1 MSVAQTVQSFAGIA
15 NENEFYGH
23 HYLAEVFKGD
33 IRTLIESWQATEDA
47 AAEAI
52 TAGTATEES
61 RTESRSPYKRLS
73 GLGGKWFAG
82 LAAHGRLRD
91 DAASLPNKL
100 QSHLQLHTPLLEALG
115 FKLKPQQIE
124 LQGGM
129 PVPVWA
135 AFGEAHQA
143 PQLLIVPAYQPGR
156 EDEDPLD
163 HHLIPAHYDGQEIP
177 NAFKKLSWLEIIS
190 EALFGTDQPPRYVIL
205 VGFKE
210 WLLLDRYKWPNNRL
224 LRFDWTEIL
233 DRKETYTLQA
243 AAALLHHDSLAPNQG
258 ASLLDGLDENAHKHA
273 FGVSEDLKYALREA
287 IELLGNEAVQ
297 QLRQKAQTSK
307 QGFYTGKDAVDA
319 GDLSLECLR
328 LVYRL
333 LFMFYI
339 EARPELG
346 YVPIQK
352 SETYA
357 KGYSLE
363 SLRDLELTPL
373 NTSTAREGMFFDA
386 TLRRLFSLIGQ
397 GCGAAAQQSVLA
409 GSVKEAFALAP
420 LDSKLFDP
428 AGTPLLNQVRF
439 PNHVWQR
446 VIRLMSLSGGKHKGR
461 VSYQLL
467 SINQL
472 GAVYEAL
479 LSYRGFFAPEDLY
492 EVQPE
497 PKKAAKTTSDDDD
510 DDEDGEQDSGGGTT
524 DLMDSAWFVPASRID
539 QYKPS
544 ERVHDTDDQGHKKLR
559 IYPRDTFIYR
569 LAGRDRQKSASYY
582 TPQVLTRCLVK
593 YALKELLKDKT
604 ADDILTLTV
613 VEPAMG
619 SAAFLNEAV
628 NQLAE
633 AYLERKQAELKRRIP
648 HEQYTVELQKARM
661 YIADRNVY
669 GVDLNPIATELA
681 EVSLWL
687 NAIYGEPTEPGQ
699 PPKAARVPWFG
710 YQLFA
715 GNSLIGARREVF
727 AASLLRKGSKPAWY
741 EEAPRRLDPQAPTR
755 KTDEVYHFL
764 LPDTGMANYTDKV
777 AKQLY
782 KADFD
787 RLKLWRTA
795 MNKPLEAHEVKRL
808 QQLSDAID
816 ELWAEH
822 AKQVAADRVRTEDP
836 LALWPASSTSEVA
849 STRAQKEAIRTK
861 GLLNQDDD
869 YATPYRR
876 LKLVMDY
883 WCALW
888 FWPIT
893 QSADLPSREQWWL
906 EIGAILEGNIVDLAP
921 QTQMDFTPAPVA
933 QQLLPEVQETLF
945 GSVQPMLA
953 TNPSQP
959 NLHDK
964 FGQLRI
970 SKLRQHFPR
979 VATVE
984 AVARQRR
991 FLHWELTFADVFAK
1005 RGGFDLVLGNPPW
1018 LKVEW
1023 NEAGILGE
1031 ANPLVA
1037 IRKLSA
1043 TELSQ
1048 QRSVAFTQFP
1058 ALQADWTCELE
1069 EAEATQNYLNAQQN
1083 FPLLKGVQTNL
1094 YKCFMPVGWMLAG
1107 RCGVVG
1113 YLHPEGPYDDPKAGL
1128 VRESVYSRIRS
1139 HFQFIN
1145 ETKLFAEV
1153 HNQTK
1158 FSINIYGPP
1167 RAQPAFDQLANLFS
1181 PATVDACYA
1190 HDGSGTVGGYKTEY
1204 GKWNTVGHADRTVRI
1219 GDAQLTV
1226 FAKLYD
1232 EPGTPPRRARLPALH
1247 AGQLSSVLAKLAA
1260 CPRRLADIGGDYSST
1275 EMWHETMQQHDGTI
1289 IRNADRIAP
1298 FAATPEDWV
1307 LSGPHFNLANPLFQT
1322 PKPVCATNRAYDG
1335 LNLDTLPDDYL
1346 PRSNYRPMEDRTE
1359 YARRTPMV
1367 SWSEAETLTL
1377 PWDQLN
1383 TEEQTEHANQKGQT
1397 VAVQRWR
1404 QKRVT
1409 EYFRLA
1415 FRGMIGAS
1423 SERTLIGS
1431 LMPRE
1436 AGHINGVQSN
1446 AFKDTTVLLAAGAL
1460 SSSTVA
1466 DFFLK
1471 STGRS
1476 NLHST
1481 WTTLPWLSPNPSLN
1495 ARYLALNCLTNHY
1508 APLWNEI
1515 FTTSQESALA
1525 IRRPGV
1531 LQHPFTTQRW
1541 SQPDNPRLPQD
1552 FFANLTPEWHRDCS
1566 LRTDYARRMALVEI
1580 DVLVSQSLG
1589 LTLDEL
1595 LLIYRVQFPVM
1606 QQYERDTWYD
1616 MAGRIIF
1623 TISKGLPGVGLSRN
1637 GSRSTADVTYT
1648 APDGRSKTGK
1658 FGWDDLRQMQE
1669 VGTLPAGSIV
1679 STTVIDDTQSGGP
1692 QTHTRSYTAP
1702 FALASR
1708 EADYRIAWE
1717 FFADQPTEV
1726 NQ

>member
-1 MSVAQTVQSFAGIA
+1 MSVAQTVQSFTGIA

-33 IRTLIESWQATEDA
+33 IRTLIESWQA
-47 AAEAI
+47 AEEAGAQAI
-52 TAGTATEES
+52 AAGTASEES
-61 RTESRSPYKRLS
+61 RAETRAPFKRLG

-82 LAAHGRLRD
+82 LASQTRLNE
-91 DAASLPNKL
+91 DAERL
-100 QSHLQLHTPLLEALG
+100 QAHLQLHAPLLEVLG
-115 FKLKPQQIE
+115 YKLKPQQVE

-163 HHLIPAHYDGQEIP
+163 HHLTAAHYDGQEIP
-177 NAFKKLSWLEIIS
+177 NAFKKLTWLEIIS

-297 QLRQKAQTSK
+297 QLRQKAQASK

-363 SLRDLELTPL
+363 SLRDLELTQL
-373 NTSTAREGMFFDA
+373 NTSAARDGLFFDA
-386 TLRRLFSLIGQ
+386 TLRRLFLLIGQ
-397 GCGAAAQQSVLA
+397 GCGSAAQQSVLA

-428 AGTPLLNQVRF
+428 DATPLLNQVKF

-497 PKKAAKTTSDDDD
+497 PKKVAKPAS
-510 DDEDGEQDSGGGTT
+510 DDEDDEEGEQDSGGGTT

-544 ERVHDTDDQGHKKLR
+544 ERVHDIDEQGHKKLR
-559 IYPRDTFIYR
+559 VYPRDTFIYR

-648 HEQYTVELQKARM
+648 HEQYTVELQKTRM

-687 NAIYGEPTEPGQ
+687 NAIYGEPSEPGQ

-715 GNSLIGARREVF
+715 GNSLIGARREVY
-727 AASLLRKGSKPAWY
+727 AASVLRKGSKPAWY
-741 EEAPRRLDPQAPTR
+741 DEAPRRLDPQAPTR
-755 KTDEVYHFL
+755 KADEVYHFL

-782 KADFD
+782 KEDFD
-787 RLKLWRTA
+787 RLKHWRAA
-795 MNKPLEAHEVKRL
+795 MNKPLEAHEIKRL

-816 ELWAEH
+816 DLWTEH
-822 AKQVAADRVRTEDP
+822 AKQVAADRKRTEDP
-836 LALWPASSTSEVA
+836 LALWPANNTAEVA

-876 LKLVMDY
+876 LRLVMDY

-893 QSADLPSREQWWL
+893 QSANLPSREQWWL

-921 QTQMDFTPAPVA
+921 QGQIDFAGAPVA
-933 QQLLPEVQETLF
+933 QQLVPEVIEDMFGAVQSTL
-945 GSVQPMLA
+945 SAVSPA
-953 TNPSQP
+953 PT
-959 NLHDK
+959 LHDK

-970 SKLRQHFPR
+970 SKLRQSFPR

-984 AVARQRR
+984 AIAKQRR
-991 FLHWELTFADVFAK
+991 FMHWELSFADVFAK

-1037 IRKLSA
+1037 IRRLNA
-1043 TELSQ
+1043 TELAQ
-1048 QRSVAFTQFP
+1048 QRSAAFAQFP
-1058 ALQADWTCELE
+1058 ALQADWTSELE

-1083 FPLLKGVQTNL
+1083 YPLLKGVQTNL

-1107 RCGVVG
+1107 QRGVVG
-1113 YLHPEGPYDDPKAGL
+1113 YLHPEGPYDDPKGGL
-1128 VRESVYSRIRS
+1128 LREAVYTRLRG
-1139 HFQFIN
+1139 HFQFTN
-1145 ETKLFAEV
+1145 VRLLFAEIMIWV
-1153 HNQTK
+1153 RY
-1158 FSINIYGPP
+1158 SINIYGTVIESPS
-1167 RAQPAFDQLANLFS
+1167 FDSLANLFD
-1181 PATVDACYA
+1181 PATVNRCYD
-1190 HDGSGTVGGYKTEY
+1190 HDGEGLAGGIKDDAGE
-1204 GKWNTVGHADRTVRI
+1204 WNTAGHADRIVRV
-1219 GDAQLTV
+1219 GDTQLAV

-1260 CPRRLADIGGDYSST
+1260 YPRRLADLGEDYFST
-1275 EMWHETMQQHDGTI
+1275 VMFDETYSQRDGTLV
-1289 IRNADRIAP
+1289 RNADRSAP
-1298 FAATPEDWV
+1298 FASTPEDWV
-1307 LSGPHFNLANPLFQT
+1307 LSGPHFFVANPFYKT
-1322 PKPVCATNRAYDG
+1322 PRQLCINPRAYDP
-1335 LNLDTLPDDYL
+1335 LDLETLPNDYL
-1346 PRSNYRPMEDRTE
+1346 PRSNYRPMPDRAE
-1359 YARRTPMV
+1359 YASRTPRV
-1367 SWSEAETLTL
+1367 SWREAENLKL
-1377 PWDQLN
+1377 PWEQLT
-1383 TEEQTEHANQKGQT
+1383 TEEQATHADQQGQAVT
-1397 VAVQRWR
+1397 VQRWR
-1404 QKRVT
+1404 QKRVI
-1409 EYFRLA
+1409 EFYRHIHRRA
-1415 FRGMIGAS
+1415 ISIS
-1423 SERTLIGS
+1423 SERTAVGALVPPGT
-1431 LMPRE
+1431 
-1436 AGHINGVQSN
+1436 AHIDGGFSIT
-1446 AFKDTTVLLAAGAL
+1446 FKETMNMLGFSSGLAA
-1460 SSSTVA
+1460 VPI
-1466 DFFLK
+1466 DFLIK
-1471 STGRS
+1471 STGKGDLRGD
-1476 NLHST
+1476 LADK
-1481 WTTLPWLSPNPSLN
+1481 LPLLEVDLPRVS
-1495 ARYLALNCLTNHY
+1495 RFLALNCLTTHY
-1508 APLWNEI
+1508 ALLWSEI
-1515 FTTSQESALA
+1515 WQDTQKSALA
-1525 IRRPGV
+1525 GR
-1531 LQHPFTTQRW
+1531 HPFTVQGW
-1541 SQPDNPRLPQD
+1541 SQPENPRLPQD
-1552 FFANLTPEWHRDCS
+1552 FFTHLTPHWQRNCA

-1580 DVLVSQSLG
+1580 DVLVAQALG

-1606 QQYERDTWYD
+1606 QQNERDTWYD
-1616 MAGRIIF
+1616 VQGRILF
-1623 TISKGLPGVGLSRN
+1623 TCNIGLAGVGLPRK
-1637 GSRSTADVTYT
+1637 GSRTTADVTYT
-1648 APDGRSKTGK
+1648 TPDGRNRTGK
-1658 FGWDDLRQMQE
+1658 LGWDDLRQMQDA
-1669 VGTLPAGSIV
+1669 GTLPAGSTV
-1679 STTVIDDTQSGGP
+1679 TTTVIDDTQPGGP
-1692 QTHTRSYTAP
+1692 QTRTRSYTAP
-1702 FALASR
+1702 FALANR
-1708 EADYRIAWE
+1708 EADYRVAWG
-1717 FFADQPTEV
+1717 FFAHQAERV
-1726 NQ
+1726 

>member
-1 MSVAQTVQSFAGIA
+1 MSVAQTIQSFAGIT

-52 TAGTATEES
+52 ASGEAKEEIRADS
-61 RTESRSPYKRLS
+61 RAPNKRL
-73 GLGGKWFAG
+73 GGVGGKWFAS
-82 LAAHGRLRD
+82 LVSHDRLRD
-91 DAASLPNKL
+91 DAERL
-100 QSHLQLHTPLLEALG
+100 QSHMHMHTPLFEALG
-115 FKLKPQQIE
+115 YKLQPRRIE

-135 AFGEAHQA
+135 AFGEPHQA
-143 PQLLIVPAYQPGR
+143 PQLLIVSAYQPGR
-156 EDEDPLD
+156 EDDDPLD
-163 HHLIPAHYDGQEIP
+163 HNLIPAHYDGQEVP
-177 NAFKKLSWLEIIS
+177 NALKKLTWLEILS

-205 VGFKE
+205 VGLKE
-210 WLLLDRYKWPNNRL
+210 WLLIDRYKWPNNRL

-287 IELLGNEAVQ
+287 IELLGNEAVL
-297 QLRQKAQTSK
+297 QLRQIAKDANK
-307 QGFYTGKDAVDA
+307 GFYSGKDAVDA
-319 GDLSLECLR
+319 GDLSLESLR

-352 SETYA
+352 SEIYA

-363 SLRDLELTPL
+363 SLRDLELTQL
-373 NTSTAREGMFFDA
+373 NTPSTRDGLFFDA

-397 GCGAAAQQSVLA
+397 GCGAATQQSLIA
-409 GSVKEAFALAP
+409 GSVKEAFTLAP

-428 AGTPLLNQVRF
+428 AATPLLNQVRF

-497 PKKAAKTTSDDDD
+497 PKRVVSTTSDGEDDD
-510 DDEDGEQDSGGGTT
+510 DSEQEGGGGST

-559 IYPRDTFIYR
+559 VYPRDTFIYR

-648 HEQYTVELQKARM
+648 HEQYTTELQKTRM
-661 YIADRNVY
+661 FIADRNVY

-687 NAIYGEPTEPGQ
+687 NAIYGEPAEPGQ

-715 GNSLIGARREVF
+715 GNSLIGARREVYS
-727 AASLLRKGSKPAWY
+727 ASQLIKGSKPAWY
-741 EEAPRRLDPQAPTR
+741 DAAPRRLDPQKPLRNA
-755 KTDEVYHFL
+755 DEVYHFL

-782 KADFD
+782 KEDFD

-795 MNKPLEAHEVKRL
+795 LTKPLEAHEIKRL
-808 QQLSDAID
+808 QQLSDEID
-816 ELWAEH
+816 QLWDEH
-822 AKQVAADRVRTEDP
+822 AKQVAQDRIRTEDP
-836 LALWPASSTSEVA
+836 LTLWPESSVPERA
-849 STRAQKEAIRTK
+849 STRAQKEAIRTE
-861 GLLNQDDD
+861 GLLNEDGD

-893 QSADLPSREQWWL
+893 ESANLPSREQWWL

-921 QTQMDFTPAPVA
+921 QSQMDFTPAPVL
-933 QQLLPEVQETLF
+933 QQLIPEIQETLF
-945 GSVQPMLA
+945 GAVQPMLA
-953 TNPSQP
+953 TAQTQS

-979 VATVE
+979 VANVE
-984 AVARQRR
+984 AITGKRR
-991 FLHWELTFADVFAK
+991 FMHWELTFSDIFTS

-1023 NEAGILGE
+1023 NESGILGE

-1043 TELSQ
+1043 TELAQ
-1048 QRSVAFTQFP
+1048 QRSVTFAQFFR
-1058 ALQADWTCELE
+1058 LQSDWTAEME
-1069 EAEATQNYLNAQQN
+1069 EAEATQNYLNSLQN
-1083 FPLLKGVQTNL
+1083 YPLLKGVQTNL
-1094 YKCFMPVGWMLAG
+1094 YKCFLPMGWMLAQ
-1107 RCGVVG
+1107 RRGVVG
-1113 YLHPEGPYDDPKAGL
+1113 YLHPEGPYDDPKGGAL
-1128 VRESVYSRIRS
+1128 REVVYARLRA
-1139 HFQFIN
+1139 HFQFQNQFI
-1145 ETKLFAEV
+1145 LFPIG
-1153 HNQTK
+1153 HRIK
-1158 FSINIYGPP
+1158 YSINIYGAPLTKP
-1167 RAQPAFDQLANLFS
+1167 NFDQLANLFA
-1181 PATVDACYA
+1181 PRTIDACYA
-1190 HDGSGTVGGYKTEY
+1190 HDGEGIAGGIKTEEN
-1204 GKWNTVGHADRTVRI
+1204 KWDTSGHRDRIIHVGE
-1219 GDAQLTV
+1219 AQLAV
-1226 FAKLYD
+1226 FANLYD
-1232 EPGTPPRRARLPALH
+1232 EPGTSPRRARLPVLH
-1247 AGQLSSVLAKLAA
+1247 AGQLASVLSKLAA
-1260 CPRRLADIGGDYSST
+1260 YPRRLADLGDEYFSTVMFDETYS
-1275 EMWHETMQQHDGTI
+1275 QRDGSL
-1289 IRNADRIAP
+1289 IRNEDRSSP
-1298 FAATPEDWV
+1298 FAASPDDWV
-1307 LSGPHFNLANPLFQT
+1307 LSGPHFNVGLPFSKT
-1322 PKPVCATNRAYDG
+1322 PRALCSEKGHYDSID
-1335 LNLDTLPDDYL
+1335 LETLSDDYL
-1346 PRSNYRPMEDRTE
+1346 PRSNYRPMADR
-1359 YARRTPMV
+1359 ALFAKRIP
-1367 SWSEAETLTL
+1367 
-1377 PWDQLN
+1377 
-1383 TEEQTEHANQKGQT
+1383 
-1397 VAVQRWR
+1397 
-1404 QKRVT
+1404 RVT
-1409 EYFRLA
+1409 WVNSIDTEARPVTDYYRLISRFMLGQA
-1415 FRGMIGAS
+1415 G
-1423 SERTLIGS
+1423 ERTLVS
-1431 LMPRE
+1431 TVVMPNVV
-1436 AGHINGVQSN
+1436 HIMTCFGI
-1446 AFKDTTVLLAAGAL
+1446 AFKDQNVLLAEAAAFFSL
-1460 SSSTVA
+1460 PF
-1466 DFFLK
+1466 DFYVK
-1471 STGRS
+1471 TTGRGAIPGLIKYVPVIS
-1476 NLHST
+1476 GCTETSI
-1481 WTTLPWLSPNPSLN
+1481 
-1495 ARYLALNCLTNHY
+1495 RVLALVSLTSGY
-1508 APLWNEI
+1508 LDLWKSSWR
-1515 FTTSQESALA
+1515 SQFQE
-1525 IRRPGV
+1525 G
-1531 LQHPFTTQRW
+1531 RW
-1541 SQPDNPRLPQD
+1541 SQPNNPRLPQD
-1552 FFANLTPEWHRDCS
+1552 FFSKLTFQWQRDCA

-1580 DVLVSQSLG
+1580 DVLVAQDLG

-1606 QQYERDTWYD
+1606 QGYERDTWYD

-1623 TISKGLPGVGLSRN
+1623 TNSKGLVGVGLPRN
-1637 GSRSTADVTYT
+1637 GSHSSKDVTIT
-1648 APDGRSKTGK
+1648 TPDGNSKTGK
-1658 FGWDDLRQMQE
+1658 FGWDDIRQMQE
-1669 VGTLPAGSIV
+1669 AGTLLAGSTV
-1679 STTVIDDTQSGGP
+1679 TTNVIDDTQPGG
-1692 QTHTRSYTAP
+1692 QKTLTLSYTAP
-1702 FALASR
+1702 FDLTSR
-1708 EADYRIAWE
+1708 EADYRIAWD
-1717 FFADQPTEV
+1717 FFEKKGND
-1726 NQ
+1726 

>member
-1 MSVAQTVQSFAGIA
+1 MSVAQTVQSFTGIA

-33 IRTLIESWQATEDA
+33 IRALIESWQATEDA
-47 AAEAI
+47 GKASAE
-52 TAGTATEES
+52 T
-61 RTESRSPYKRLS
+61 RSPFKRLG

-82 LAAHGRLRD
+82 LAIQSRLND
-91 DAASLPNKL
+91 DAERL
-100 QSHLQLHTPLLEALG
+100 QAHLQMHAPLLEALG
-115 FKLKPQQIE
+115 YKLDPKQIE
-124 LQGGM
+124 LHGGM
-129 PVPVWA
+129 PVPIWA
-135 AFGEAHQA
+135 AYGEPHQA
-143 PQLLIVPAYQPGR
+143 PQLLIIPAYQPGR

-163 HHLIPAHYDGQEIP
+163 HHLTAAHYNGQEIP
-177 NAFKKLSWLEIIS
+177 NAFKKLSWLEIIN

-205 VGFKE
+205 VGYKE

-243 AAALLHHDSLAPNQG
+243 AAALLHRDSLAPNQG

-297 QLRQKAQTSK
+297 QLRQKAQANK
-307 QGFYTGKDAVDA
+307 QGFYSGKDAVDA
-319 GDLSLECLR
+319 GELSLECLR

-363 SLRDLELTPL
+363 SLRNLELVQL
-373 NTSTAREGMFFDA
+373 NTAAARDGKFFDA

-397 GCGAAAQQSVLA
+397 GCGAVTQQSVLA
-409 GSVKEAFALAP
+409 GSVKETFVLAP

-428 AGTPLLNQVRF
+428 AATPLLNQVKF

-446 VIRLMSLSGGKHKGR
+446 VIRLMSLSGGKPGSRKSGR

-497 PKKAAKTTSDDDD
+497 PKKAAKAISEG
-510 DDEDGEQDSGGGTT
+510 EDGEDDENGESSEPGGGTT

-539 QYKPS
+539 QYKAS
-544 ERVHDTDDQGHKKLR
+544 ERVHDTDDQGRKKLCV
-559 IYPRDTFIYR
+559 YPRDTFIYR

-648 HEQYTVELQKARM
+648 HEQYTVELQKTRM

-687 NAIYGEPTEPGQ
+687 NAIYGEPSEPGH

-715 GNSLIGARREVF
+715 GNSLIGARREVYS
-727 AASLLRKGSKPAWY
+727 ASLLRKGSKPAWY
-741 EEAPRRLDPQAPTR
+741 DQAPCRIDPQNPKR
-755 KTDEVYHFL
+755 KTDEIYHFL
-764 LPDTGMANYTDKV
+764 LPDPGMADYTDKV

-782 KADFD
+782 KQDFE
-787 RLKLWRTA
+787 RLKTWRA
-795 MNKPLEAHEVKRL
+795 EMKKPLETHEIQRL
-808 QQLSDAID
+808 QNLSQAID
-816 ELWAEH
+816 QLWAEH
-822 AKQVAADRVRTEDP
+822 AKQVATDRKRTEDP
-836 LALWPASSTSEVA
+836 LALWPTIESPDVA

-893 QSADLPSREQWWL
+893 ESAALPNREQWWL
-906 EIGAILEGNIVDLAP
+906 EIGAILEGNIIDLAP
-921 QTQMDFTPAPVA
+921 QTQLDFTEAPVA
-933 QQLLPEVQETLF
+933 QLMVPEVQNTLF
-945 GSVQPMLA
+945 GAVQPVLESN
-953 TNPSQP
+953 TSQP

-970 SKLRQHFPR
+970 SRLRQHFPR
-979 VATVE
+979 VATIE
-984 AVARQRR
+984 AIARQRR
-991 FLHWELTFADVFAK
+991 FMHWELSFADVFAK

-1018 LKVEW
+1018 LKVTW
-1023 NEAGILGE
+1023 NESGILGE

-1037 IRKLSA
+1037 IRDLSA
-1043 TELSQ
+1043 SELAL
-1048 QRSVAFTQFP
+1048 QRNTTFAQFP
-1058 ALQADWTCELE
+1058 HLQADWTTELE

-1083 FPLLKGVQTNL
+1083 YPLLKGVQTNL
-1094 YKCFMPVGWMLAG
+1094 YKCFMPIGWMLAG
-1107 RCGVVG
+1107 QSGVVG
-1113 YLHPEGPYDDPKAGL
+1113 YLHPEGPYDDPKGGML
-1128 VRESVYSRIRS
+1128 REKVYARLRA
-1139 HFQFIN
+1139 HFQFQN
-1145 ETKLFAEV
+1145 EFKLFDIGNRV
-1153 HNQTK
+1153 K
-1158 FSINIYGPP
+1158 FGINIYAAPLSAP
-1167 RAQPAFDQLANLFS
+1167 KFDLIANLFTPITIDTS
-1181 PATVDACYA
+1181 YA
-1190 HDGSGTVGGYKTEY
+1190 HDGTGMAGGIKNDVD
-1204 GKWNTVGHADRTVRI
+1204 KWNTAGHADRIVRV
-1219 GDAQLTV
+1219 GDAQLAV
-1226 FAKLYD
+1226 FAQIYD
-1232 EPGTPPRRARLPALH
+1232 EPGTLPRHARLAALH

-1260 CPRRLADIGGDYSST
+1260 YPRKLADIGEDYFST
-1275 EMWHETMQQHDGTI
+1275 GMWHETMQQHDGTI
-1289 IRNADRIAP
+1289 VRNADRSAP
-1298 FAATPEDWV
+1298 FAATPKDWV
-1307 LSGPHFNLANPLFQT
+1307 LSGPHFNLAMPLFQT
-1322 PKPVCATNRAYDG
+1322 PRAICSTHRAYDS
-1335 LNLDTLPDDYL
+1335 LDLETLSENYL
-1346 PRSNYRPMEDRTE
+1346 PRSNYRPMDDCAE
-1359 YARRTPMV
+1359 YARRTPCV
-1367 SWSEAETLTL
+1367 SWYECEILNLSWVQLTT
-1377 PWDQLN
+1377 D
-1383 TEEQTEHANQKGQT
+1383 EQVTHAKKKGQN
-1397 VAVQRWR
+1397 VSVQRSR
-1404 QKRVT
+1404 KKLVT
-1409 EYFRLA
+1409 EYFRLTFRNLISQGGEKGIVPTLIMPGPGHVNAVQSAA
-1415 FRGMIGAS
+1415 FRSTNALLSACAI
-1423 SERTLIGS
+1423 TFS
-1431 LMPRE
+1431 L
-1436 AGHINGVQSN
+1436 
-1446 AFKDTTVLLAAGAL
+1446 
-1460 SSSTVA
+1460 VA
-1466 DFFLK
+1466 DFFIK
-1471 STGRS
+1471 SSGRS
-1476 NLHST
+1476 GLYSG
-1481 WTTLPWLSPNPSLN
+1481 WTLLPWLEDQPNLIVRVLTLTN
-1495 ARYLALNCLTNHY
+1495 LTNHY
-1508 APLWNEI
+1508 SPLWSETWTRI
-1515 FTTSQESALA
+1515 QEFTVAE
-1525 IRRPGV
+1525 
-1531 LQHPFTTQRW
+1531 QHSFTTQTW
-1541 SQPDNPRLPQD
+1541 SQPGNPRLPLD
-1552 FFANLTPEWHRDCS
+1552 FFAQLTPNWQRHCA
-1566 LRTDYARRMALVEI
+1566 LRNDFARRMALVEI
-1580 DVLVSQSLG
+1580 DVLVAQALS

-1595 LLIYRVQFPVM
+1595 ILIYRVQFPVM

-1616 MAGRIIF
+1616 MAGRIVF
-1623 TISKGLPGVGLSRN
+1623 TNSKGLVGVGLPRK
-1637 GSRSTADVTYT
+1637 GSRTTADVTYT
-1648 APDGRSKTGK
+1648 TPDGRSKTDK
-1658 FGWDDLRQMQE
+1658 FGWDDLRQMQDA
-1669 VGTLPAGSIV
+1669 GTLPAGSTV
-1679 STTVIDDTQSGGP
+1679 TTTVIDDTQPGGP
-1692 QTHTRSYTAP
+1692 QTRTRTYTAP

-1708 EADYRIAWE
+1708 EDDYRIAWD
-1717 FFADQPTEV
+1717 FFSKKNNGES
-1726 NQ
+1726 N

>member
-33 IRTLIESWQATEDA
+33 IRTLIESWQATEEA
-47 AAEAI
+47 AAQAI
-52 TAGTATEES
+52 ASGAATEES
-61 RTESRSPYKRLS
+61 RAEARAPYKRLG
-73 GLGGKWFAG
+73 GLGGKWFAT
-82 LAAHGRLRD
+82 LASHGRLRED
-91 DAASLPNKL
+91 TERL

-115 FKLKPQQIE
+115 YKLRPQQIE

-135 AFGEAHQA
+135 AYGEAHQS

-156 EDEDPLD
+156 EEEDPLD
-163 HHLIPAHYDGQEIP
+163 HKLIAAHYDGQEIP
-177 NAFKKLSWLEIIS
+177 KAFSNLSWLEILS

-233 DRKETYTLQA
+233 DRKENYTLQA

-273 FGVSEDLKYALREA
+273 FGVSEDLKYALRAA

-297 QLRQKAQTSK
+297 QLRQKAQANK

-319 GDLSLECLR
+319 EELSLECLR

-352 SETYA
+352 SEIYA

-363 SLRDLELTPL
+363 SLRDLELTQL
-373 NTSTAREGMFFDA
+373 NTSTARDGMYFDA

-397 GCGAAAQQSVLA
+397 GCGAAIQQSITA

-428 AGTPLLNQVRF
+428 TATPLLNQVRF
-439 PNHVWQR
+439 PNHVWQQ

-497 PKKAAKTTSDDDD
+497 PKKAATAASDDE
-510 DDEDGEQDSGGGTT
+510 DEDDGEQDSGGGST

-544 ERVHDTDDQGHKKLR
+544 ERVHDIDEQGHKKLR

-628 NQLAE
+628 NQLSE

-648 HEQYTVELQKARM
+648 HEQYTTELQKTRM

-687 NAIYGEPTEPGQ
+687 NAIHGEPAEPGQ

-715 GNSLIGARREVF
+715 GNSLIGGRREVF
-727 AASLLRKGSKPAWY
+727 DASSLRKGSKPAWY
-741 EEAPRRLDPQAPTR
+741 DDAPRRLDPQTPSR
-755 KTDEVYHFL
+755 KADEVYHFL
-764 LPDTGMANYTDKV
+764 LPDTGMADYTDKV
-777 AKQLY
+777 AKLLY
-782 KADFD
+782 KEDFD

-795 MNKPLEAHEVKRL
+795 LNKPLEAHEILRL
-808 QQLSDAID
+808 QHLSEAID
-816 ELWAEH
+816 DLWVAH
-822 AKQVAADRVRTEDP
+822 AKQVAEDRALTEDP
-836 LALWPASSTSEVA
+836 LALWPASSESENA
-849 STRAQKEAIRTK
+849 TTRAQKEAIRTK
-861 GLLNQDDD
+861 GLLNEDGD

-921 QTQMDFTPAPVA
+921 QGQMDFTPASVA
-933 QQLLPEVQETLF
+933 QQLLPEVQDDMF
-945 GSVQPMLA
+945 GAVQPMLSTA
-953 TNPSQP
+953 QDQP

-979 VATVE
+979 VTTVE
-984 AVARQRR
+984 TIARKRR
-991 FLHWELTFADVFAK
+991 FMHWELTFADVFA
-1005 RGGFDLVLGNPPW
+1005 RHGGFDLVLGNPPW

-1043 TELSQ
+1043 AELAQ
-1048 QRSVAFTQFP
+1048 QRSAAFAQFP
-1058 ALQADWTCELE
+1058 TLQSDWTAELE

-1083 FPLLKGVQTNL
+1083 YPLLKGMKANL
-1094 YKCFMPVGWMLAG
+1094 YKCFIPVGWMLSG
-1107 RCGVVG
+1107 QRGVVG
-1113 YLHPEGPYDDPKAGL
+1113 YLHPESPYDDPEGGAL
-1128 VRESVYSRIRS
+1128 REAMYVRLRA
-1139 HFQFIN
+1139 HFQFQNAFI
-1145 ETKLFAEV
+1145 LFPIA
-1153 HNQTK
+1153 HRAK
-1158 FSINIYGPP
+1158 YSINLYGPTQ
-1167 RAQPAFDQLANLFS
+1167 AQLGFDQIANLFTPS
-1181 PATVDACYA
+1181 TIDASYA
-1190 HDGSGTVGGYKTEY
+1190 HDGAGLSGGIKTE
-1204 GKWNTVGHADRTVRI
+1204 GNEWDIAGHRDRIVRV
-1219 GDAQLTV
+1219 GDAQLAV
-1226 FAKLYD
+1226 FAQLYD
-1232 EPGTPPRRARLPALH
+1232 EPGTPPRRARLLALH
-1247 AGQLSSVLAKLAA
+1247 AGQLSSVLTKLTVY
-1260 CPRRLADIGGDYSST
+1260 PRRLAEIGSDHYST
-1275 EMWHETMQQHDGTI
+1275 YMFDENMRRQDGTI
-1289 IRNADRIAP
+1289 VRNEDRSAP
-1298 FAATPEDWV
+1298 FATTPEYWV
-1307 LSGPHFNLANPLFQT
+1307 LSGPHFFLANPFNKT
-1322 PKPVCATNRAYDG
+1322 PRAICSEKGHYDT
-1335 LNLDTLPDDYL
+1335 LDLETLPDSYL
-1346 PRSNYRPMEDRTE
+1346 PRSNYRPMEDRAE
-1359 YARRTPMV
+1359 YARRTPRV
-1367 SWSEAETLTL
+1367 SWSEAEALTL
-1377 PWDQLN
+1377 PWDRL
-1383 TEEQTEHANQKGQT
+1383 TPEEQAEHASQKGQ
-1397 VAVQRWR
+1397 AISVQRWHH
-1404 QKRVT
+1404 KWVT

-1415 FRGMIGAS
+1415 FRAMIGTPL
-1423 SERTLIGS
+1423 ERTLTGALIPQGT
-1431 LMPRE
+1431 
-1436 AGHINGVQSN
+1436 GHINGVQSN
-1446 AFKDTTVLLAAGAL
+1446 AFKDTTALLSAGAL
-1460 SSSTVA
+1460 TSSIVA
-1466 DFFLK
+1466 DFFIK
-1471 STGRS
+1471 SMGRS
-1476 NLHST
+1476 NLHGT
-1481 WTTLPWLSPNPSLN
+1481 WTGLPWIVASAPLN
-1495 ARYLALNCLTNHY
+1495 TRYLALNCLTTHY
-1508 APLWNEI
+1508 ALLWIEV
-1515 FTTSQESALA
+1515 FT
-1525 IRRPGV
+1525 PD
-1531 LQHPFTTQRW
+1531 FTTQHW
-1541 SQPDNPRLPQD
+1541 SQPDNQRLPQD
-1552 FFANLTPEWHRDCS
+1552 FFANLTPEWQRQCA

-1580 DVLVSQSLG
+1580 DVLVAQALG

-1606 QQYERDTWYD
+1606 QGYERDTWYD

-1623 TISKGLPGVGLSRN
+1623 TNSKGLVGVGLPRKASRTTSN
-1637 GSRSTADVTYT
+1637 VAFTT
-1648 APDGRSKTGK
+1648 PDGRSKTGK
-1658 FGWDDLRQMQE
+1658 YGWDDIRQMQE
-1669 VGTLPAGSIV
+1669 AGTLPAGSTV
-1679 STTVIDDTQSGGP
+1679 TTTVQDDTQPGGP
-1692 QTHTRSYTAP
+1692 QTRTRSYTAP

-1708 EADYRIAWE
+1708 EADYKIAWV
-1717 FFADQPTEV
+1717 FFEADMKKTR
-1726 NQ
+1726 

>member
-1 MSVAQTVQSFAGIA
+1 MSVAQTVQSFAGIS

-33 IRTLIESWQATEDA
+33 IRTLIESWQATEVS

-52 TAGTATEES
+52 GADTATEES
-61 RTESRSPYKRLS
+61 RTESRAPYKRLG
-73 GLGGKWFAG
+73 GLGGKWFAS
-82 LAAHGRLRD
+82 LASVGRLHE
-91 DAASLPNKL
+91 DAELL
-100 QSHLQLHTPLLEALG
+100 QSHMQLHAPLLEALG
-115 FKLKPQQIE
+115 YKLKPHQIE

-135 AFGEAHQA
+135 AYGEAHQA
-143 PQLLIVPAYQPGR
+143 PQLLVIPAYQPGR

-163 HHLIPAHYDGQEIP
+163 HHLIAAHYEGLEIP
-177 NAFKKLSWLEIIS
+177 NAFRKLTWLEIIS

-258 ASLLDGLDENAHKHA
+258 TSLLDGLDENAHKHA
-273 FGVSEDLKYALREA
+273 FGVSEDLKYALRAA

-297 QLRQKAQTSK
+297 QLRQKAVGANRSIYS
-307 QGFYTGKDAVDA
+307 GRAEVDA

-363 SLRDLELTPL
+363 SLRDLELTQL
-373 NTSTAREGMFFDA
+373 NTPSSRDGLFFDA

-397 GCGAAAQQSVLA
+397 GCGAAVQQSVLA

-428 AGTPLLNQVRF
+428 AATPLLNQVKF
-439 PNHVWQR
+439 PNHLWQR
-446 VIRLMSLSGGKHKGR
+446 VIRLMSLSGGKPGSRKSGR

-492 EVQPE
+492 EVQP
-497 PKKAAKTTSDDDD
+497 ATANVTQRAKDD
-510 DDEDGEQDSGGGTT
+510 DDEDGESESGGGTT

-539 QYKPS
+539 QFRPG
-544 ERVHDTDDQGHKKLR
+544 ERVHDIDDQGHKKLR

-604 ADDILTLTV
+604 ADDILNLTV

-648 HEQYTVELQKARM
+648 HEQYTVELQKTRM

-687 NAIYGEPTEPGQ
+687 NAIYGEPSKPGQ

-727 AASLLRKGSKPAWY
+727 AASQLKKGSKPVWY
-741 EEAPRRLDPQAPTR
+741 DAAPRRLDPQAPHR
-755 KTDEVYHFL
+755 KVDEVYHFL

-777 AKQLY
+777 ARQLY
-782 KADFD
+782 KADFE

-795 MNKPLEAHEVKRL
+795 MNKPLEAHEIQRL
-808 QQLSDAID
+808 LQLSDAID
-816 ELWAEH
+816 QLWAEH

-836 LALWPASSTSEVA
+836 LALWPASSTSEVT

-906 EIGAILEGNIVDLAP
+906 EIGAILEGNIVDLSP
-921 QTQMDFTPAPVA
+921 QTQIDFTPAPVA

-953 TNPSQP
+953 TNPAQA

-970 SKLRQHFPR
+970 STLRQHLPR
-979 VATVE
+979 VVIVE
-984 AVARQRR
+984 AIARKR
-991 FLHWELTFADVFAK
+991 LYMHWELSFADVFAK

-1037 IRKLSA
+1037 IRKLNA
-1043 TELSQ
+1043 TELAQ
-1048 QRSVAFTQFP
+1048 QRSAAFVQFP
-1058 ALQADWTCELE
+1058 ALQADWTSELE

-1083 FPLLKGVQTNL
+1083 YPLLKGVQTNL
-1094 YKCFMPVGWMLAG
+1094 YKCFMPLGWMLAG
-1107 RCGVVG
+1107 QRGVVG
-1113 YLHPEGPYDDPKAGL
+1113 YLHPEGPYDDPRGGAL
-1128 VRESVYSRIRS
+1128 REAVYTRLRR
-1139 HFQFIN
+1139 HYQFTN
-1145 ETKLFAEV
+1145 EMLLFAEV
-1153 HNQTK
+1153 DNHTRY
-1158 FSINIYGPP
+1158 SINLYGPP
-1167 RAQPAFDQLANLFS
+1167 QDQPGFDHLANLFI
-1181 PATVDACYA
+1181 PATVDGCYA
-1190 HDGSGTVGGYKTEY
+1190 HDGNGPVGGYKNEL
-1204 GKWNTVGHADRTVRI
+1204 GKWNTTGHVDRIVRVGDE
-1219 GDAQLTV
+1219 QLTV
-1226 FAKLYD
+1226 FAQLYD
-1232 EPGTPPRRARLPALH
+1232 EPGMPPRRARLPALH
-1247 AGQLSSVLAKLAA
+1247 AGELSSVLAKLAA
-1260 CPRRLADIGGDYSST
+1260 YPRRLADLGEDYFST
-1275 EMWHETMQQHDGTI
+1275 VMFDETYSQRDGTLV
-1289 IRNADRIAP
+1289 RNADRSAP
-1298 FAATPEDWV
+1298 FAATSEDWV
-1307 LSGPHFNLANPLFQT
+1307 LSGPHFFLANPFNKT
-1322 PKPVCATNRAYDG
+1322 PRAICAANKQYDP
-1335 LNLDTLPDDYL
+1335 LDLETLPDDYL
-1346 PRSNYRPMEDRTE
+1346 PRSNYRPMADRAE
-1359 YARRTPMV
+1359 YSRRIPRV
-1367 SWSEAETLTL
+1367 SWPEAETLTL
-1377 PWDQLN
+1377 PWDQL
-1383 TEEQTEHANQKGQT
+1383 TVEEQAEHASEKGQA

-1404 QKRVT
+1404 QKLVT

-1415 FRGMIGAS
+1415 FRAMIGAA
-1423 SERTLIGS
+1423 SERTLTGS

-1446 AFKDTTVLLAAGAL
+1446 MFKDTTNLLAAAVL
-1460 SSSTVA
+1460 SSSIVA

-1476 NLHST
+1476 NLHGT
-1481 WTTLPWLSPNPSLN
+1481 WTTLPWVSLTPTLN
-1495 ARYLALNCLTNHY
+1495 ARYLSLNCITVHY
-1508 APLWNEI
+1508 APLWAEI
-1515 FTTSQESALA
+1515 FT
-1525 IRRPGV
+1525 PD
-1531 LQHPFTTQRW
+1531 FTTQCW
-1541 SQPDNPRLPQD
+1541 SQPDNPCLPQD
-1552 FFANLTPEWHRDCS
+1552 FFANLTPQWHRHCA

-1580 DVLVSQSLG
+1580 DVLVAQALG

-1606 QQYERDTWYD
+1606 QGYERDTWYD
-1616 MAGRIIF
+1616 MAGRVIF
-1623 TISKGLPGVGLSRN
+1623 TNSKGLVGVGLPRN
-1637 GSRSTADVTYT
+1637 GSRTTADVTYT
-1648 APDGRSKTGK
+1648 TPDGRSKTGK
-1658 FGWDDLRQMQE
+1658 FGWDDIRQMQDA
-1669 VGTLPAGSIV
+1669 GTLPAGSTV
-1679 STTVIDDTQSGGP
+1679 TTTVIDDTQPGGP
-1692 QTHTRSYTAP
+1692 QTRTRQYTAP

-1708 EADYRIAWE
+1708 EADYRIAWA
-1717 FFADQPTEV
+1717 FFEQDQPK
-1726 NQ
+1726 